1 MVRASNFFV
10 GLVNFFSLLGGII
23 AIAFSLY
30 IHFHGGTACQN
41 SLFKPLI
48 IIGAL
53 FSIVSLLGLLGVWFR
68 NNILLFLY
76 LIVMFLFIITLAV
89 FPVLV
94 FASTHNDDGGGKD
107 GYVYRV
113 TYNGAG
119 EAESVV
125 GFRQYRLAN
134 FSSYLRKHLVNGRS
148 WDAIKDCLVDAQVCR
163 SIAKITNKTAQDFY
177 KINLSPIQSG
187 CCKPSID
194 CGFEY
199 KNGTSW
205 TAPESGIEMINSEC
219 FKWSNEEDRLC
230 FDCNSCK
237 AGVLSTIK
245 RVWRNLAI
253 CLVVLFI
260 IIYAVGFCA
269 VKNNRENRYI
279 GYHGYGYKCN
289 P

>member
-23 AIAFSLY
+23 AIVFSLY

-41 SLFKPLI
+41 SLFKLLVI
-48 IIGAL
+48 TGVVL
-53 FSIVSLLGLLGVWFR
+53 SVVSLLGLLGVWCK
-68 NNILLFLY
+68 NNILLYVY
-76 LIVMFLFIITLAV
+76 LILMFLCIIASAV
-89 FPVLV
+89 FLLFV
-94 FASTHNDDGGGKD
+94 FTSNDNDDGGGKD

-113 TYNGAG
+113 TYNSTGKAV
-119 EAESVV
+119 SVV

-134 FSSYLRKHLVNGRS
+134 FSSYLRKHLVDGRS
-148 WDAIKDCLVDAQVCR
+148 WNAIKDCLIEAEVCR
-163 SIAKITNKTAQDFY
+163 SVAKNTNERAQDFY
-177 KINLSPIQSG
+177 KMNLSPIQSG

-205 TAPESGIEMINSEC
+205 TAPESDAAVLNSEC
-219 FKWSNEEDRLC
+219 LKWSNEEDGLC

-237 AGVLSTIK
+237 AGVLNTIK
-245 RVWRNLAI
+245 KVWRNLAI
-253 CLVVLFI
+253 CLVVSFI
-260 IIYAVGFCA
+260 IIYSVSFCA
-269 VKNNRENRYI
+269 LSNNRENKYD
-279 GYHGYGYKCN
+279 YHRYGYKYN